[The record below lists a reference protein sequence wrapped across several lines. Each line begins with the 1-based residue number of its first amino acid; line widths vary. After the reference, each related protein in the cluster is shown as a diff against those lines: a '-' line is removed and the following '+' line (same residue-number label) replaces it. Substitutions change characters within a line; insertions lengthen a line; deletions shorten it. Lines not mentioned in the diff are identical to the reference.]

1 MIRSNG
7 VTTLADVINMSVGKK
22 SENAEMYM
30 SSDKEGQSGKCG
42 KKQMIFLGTKM
53 KEIEMS
59 PK

>member
-1 MIRSNG
+1 
-7 VTTLADVINMSVGKK
+7 MSVGKK